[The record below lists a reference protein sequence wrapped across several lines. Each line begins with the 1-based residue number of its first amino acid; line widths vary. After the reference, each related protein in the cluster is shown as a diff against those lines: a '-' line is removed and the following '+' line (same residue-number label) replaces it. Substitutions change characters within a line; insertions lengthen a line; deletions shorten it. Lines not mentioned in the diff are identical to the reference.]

1 MSNIISFL
9 TMSSFSL
16 IIVFSVIIWEEKK
29 KEKDRKKWEQKHK
42 TEFNPKMMNMLRKE
56 NILS

>member
-16 IIVFSVIIWEEKK
+16 IIVFSVIIWEEKE
-29 KEKDRKKWEQKHK
+29 EKDRKKWDQKHK